1 MKILF
6 IIPWLPYP
14 LNHGGAQAFFNMVDE
29 IRKHFQVTLLLNCW
43 TESEEQNIH
52 ELQRIWENVD
62 VRYYDYRNEQKD
74 APQPN
79 TFEELLDSTNMN
91 AYNKKMCHIMNKFQN
106 SLHRKISRRIR
117 KANAH
122 MVKSHTANQN
132 IPVNQQ
138 AIAKSR
144 STLYHHYNALT
155 EGFIEWVYKT
165 SREGFD
171 LIQVEFYEYLPL
183 IHILPKDVETVF
195 LHHEIRFIHNENELT
210 VFGET
215 TPRDHLLLEDEKGRE
230 INNLSKFD
238 NVMVLT
244 DVDKDILQPLLPN
257 SKIYVSPAITE
268 SAKKL
273 DKHTEFKPSGN
284 LVFMGNSDHMPN
296 LDGLLWMCSDVM
308 PLITKAH
315 PDIVLHVTGR
325 WDQQSQAALKA
336 LCPNIHFTGFVE
348 DISEFINGKISIIP
362 IRIGSGMRMKII
374 DTVASNAPMVTTTK
388 GCEGLCF
395 ENGVDA
401 MIADE
406 PTDFAN
412 AVNLLIE
419 NVEIQRKISSSAH
432 QKMLSSMNTEVL
444 LNKRIQFYRG
454 IQDKQ
459 A

>member
-1 MKILF
+1 
-6 IIPWLPYP
+6 
-14 LNHGGAQAFFNMVDE
+14 
-29 IRKHFQVTLLLNCW
+29 
-43 TESEEQNIH
+43 
-52 ELQRIWENVD
+52 
-62 VRYYDYRNEQKD
+62 
-74 APQPN
+74 
-79 TFEELLDSTNMN
+79 
-91 AYNKKMCHIMNKFQN
+91 
-106 SLHRKISRRIR
+106 
-117 KANAH
+117 
-122 MVKSHTANQN
+122 
-132 IPVNQQ
+132 
-138 AIAKSR
+138 
-144 STLYHHYNALT
+144 
-155 EGFIEWVYKT
+155 
-165 SREGFD
+165 
-171 LIQVEFYEYLPL
+171 
-183 IHILPKDVETVF
+183 
-195 LHHEIRFIHNENELT
+195 
-210 VFGET
+210 
-215 TPRDHLLLEDEKGRE
+215 
-230 INNLSKFD
+230 
-238 NVMVLT
+238 
-244 DVDKDILQPLLPN
+244 
-257 SKIYVSPAITE
+257 
-268 SAKKL
+268 
-273 DKHTEFKPSGN
+273 
-284 LVFMGNSDHMPN
+284 MPN